1 MADAVKG
8 SRRYESPKRQ
18 EQARATRRAIVEAAR
33 SLFLARGYAGTTID
47 AVARE
52 AGVAVQT
59 VYAAFGS
66 KPEILKTVV
75 DVAVAGADAPVPLI
89 DPNAVK
95 AIGAEPDV
103 HRRVRMFAALLG
115 RVQGRT
121 AAVAQV
127 AREAASSDPDVGEV
141 WRAMQAG
148 RAEGMADVVPGL
160 VGDGAPPRPLE
171 EIRDLLYVLT
181 SPEVYQLFVVDRLWT
196 PERYED
202 WLAESVEAVVSRPGQ
217 VRSG

>member
-18 EQARATRRAIVEAAR
+18 EQARATRRAIVAAAR
-33 SLFLARGYAGTTID
+33 ALFLTRGYAGTTID

-66 KPEILKTVV
+66 KPEILRTVI
-75 DVAVAGADAPVPLI
+75 DVAVADGDASAPPVAR
-89 DPNAVK
+89 DAVE
-95 AIGAEPDV
+95 AIAGEPDLD
-103 HRRVRMFAALLG
+103 RRARLFAAVLG
-115 RVQGRT
+115 RNQGRT

-127 AREAASSDPDVGEV
+127 AREAASADPEVGDL
-141 WRAMQAG
+141 WRAMQAD
-148 RAEGMADVVPGL
+148 RAAGMAEAARSL
-160 VGDGAPPRPLE
+160 VGAGPAPRPLE
-171 EIRDLLYVLT
+171 EIRDLLYVLS

-196 PERYED
+196 PERYEE
-202 WLAESVEAVVSRPGQ
+202 WLAESVRALVSPPDPD
-217 VRSG
+217 RSA

>member
-33 SLFLARGYAGTTID
+33 SLFLSRGYSGTTID

-59 VYAAFGS
+59 VYAAFGA
-66 KPEILKTVV
+66 KPEILKTVI
-75 DVAVAGADAPVPLI
+75 DVAVAGGEAPQPLVDSEAVRTIDAQ
-89 DPNAVK
+89 
-95 AIGAEPDV
+95 PDI
-103 HRRVRMFAALLG
+103 HGRARTLAALLG
-115 RVQGRT
+115 RIQGRT

-127 AREAASSDPDVGEV
+127 VREAASADPEVGEL
-141 WRAMQAG
+141 WRSMQADRSARMIG
-148 RAEGMADVVPGL
+148 AARSL
-160 VGDGAPPRPLE
+160 VGDGVAPRPLE

-202 WLAESVEAVVSRPGQ
+202 WLAESLEAVVSRPEPGP
-217 VRSG
+217 SA